1 MISKQSLN
9 ILLDL
14 VEIKISAMVVLDKD
28 DLRELQKLKNC
39 KKEILILIKDYVKI
53 NSIVHKQLEKSAVV
67 GAI

>member
-1 MISKQSLN
+1 MVSKQSLD

-39 KKEILILIKDYVKI
+39 KKEVMLLTKNYLKI
-53 NSIVHKQLEKSAVV
+53 NNLLHKQREKIVTARV
-67 GAI
+67 I